1 MGSVASMVLVGRHF
15 ASEDFATEADVQLV
29 VVPTK
34 LVYVGVYLVFSSCK
48 SIRQACGWERPRSE
62 MACYL

>member
-1 MGSVASMVLVGRHF
+1 MGSVASMVLVGRHY
-15 ASEDFATEADVQLV
+15 ASEDFATEAAVQLV

-48 SIRQACGWERPRSE
+48 SIRQACG
-62 MACYL
+62 